1 MTLIDTLKGPF
12 PKITAYVQ
20 QLLDSGQSLYLAGL
34 ISTLPRRVIISSSSD
49 WLKSSAAGELLSW
62 TVKFRGTFKRLNLR
76 HLADVPRCGTGPLY
90 TTIHDP
96 VHILASFTII
106 SMKNWALISLQ
117 SNVFDELHHL
127 RSHLPQVDIVY
138 L

>member
-34 ISTLPRRVIISSSSD
+34 LSTVPRRVIISSSSD
-49 WLKSSAAGELLSW
+49 WLKSLSW
-62 TVKFRGTFKRLNLR
+62 TVKFRGTFKWLNLR
-76 HLADVPRCGTGPLY
+76 HLADVRRCGTGPLY